1 MVKISVFI
9 PPLISFVDQQQEETR
24 CCAIPSQNNTSY
36 RLYVQWGLYTI
47 FECIYDVQSHN
58 LYHVLWI
65 DMIHPVD
72 PSSRGNKVLNIHEK
86 RKLKSKHGDC
96 TYKIKDW
103 TPKHRKSTTQYK
115 FEF

>member
-9 PPLISFVDQQQEETR
+9 PPLITFVDQQHEGIR
-24 CCAIPSQNNTSY
+24 CCALPSQNNTY

-47 FECIYDVQSHN
+47 FECVYDVQSQN
-58 LYHVLWI
+58 LYNVLWI
-65 DMIHPVD
+65 DMIHAVD
-72 PSSRGNKVLNIHEK
+72 QSRGNKVLNIYEK

-103 TPKHRKSTTQYK
+103 TAKHRKSTTQYK